1 MDQQPNRGAPPTPEE
16 IARLE
21 AEAVRAEAQRA
32 APGDTAPEPDPSDA
46 PRVDD
51 APGDDAPKPDW
62 SDVPY
67 VDDVPAAPREKKAED
82 AGGDEDDDDYVPTET
97 EKKIAAI
104 PEDKWNLY
112 TTLGGAG
119 LGVLSI
125 LILTLG
131 SEDLGTWALA
141 LAALIALMAP
151 RYLERWW
158 RRPMPR
164 ARTAMLIAMIAS
176 LAVVFVVTGLRT
188 GFRFIDRP

>member
-21 AEAVRAEAQRA
+21 AEAVRAQARTETGA
-32 APGDTAPEPDPSDA
+32 ALEPDEAARKPEGSDL
-46 PRVDD
+46 PCVDD
-51 APGDDAPKPDW
+51 APAEPAKPDW

-67 VDDVPAAPREKKAED
+67 VDDAPAEAPAPEPD
-82 AGGDEDDDDYVPTET
+82 DEDEEYAPSDT

-104 PEDKWNLY
+104 PEDRWNLY
-112 TTLGGAG
+112 TMLGGAA

-125 LILTLG
+125 LLLTLG

-141 LAALIALMAP
+141 LAAVVALVVP

-158 RRPMPR
+158 RRPMPK
-164 ARTAMLIAMIAS
+164 ARTAMLIAMVVC
-176 LAVVFVVTGLRT
+176 LAVVFVITGVRT
-188 GFRFIDRP
+188 GFRFIDKP